1 MSIMTNEAEMALL
14 RAECDKLGVVI
25 REIKGITYTDTNDV
39 NRLIASLD
47 VFITELQE
55 GVKNV

>member
-1 MSIMTNEAEMALL
+1 MSSEAEMALL

-39 NRLIASLD
+39 NMLIAALD
-47 VFITELQE
+47 VFIIELEE